1 MSLLRVVHLQPVAV
15 PTYDTYD
22 STNDDPYNCTND
34 DTYDSTND
42 DTYDST
48 NDDTYDSTNDDTYDS
63 TVPLYP
69 RTAHTSCCAG
79 MCVMQ

>member
-1 MSLLRVVHLQPVAV
+1 MGGVYNDMNLLRVVHLQPVAV

-22 STNDDPYNCTND
+22 STNDD
-34 DTYDSTND
+34 TYDSTND
-42 DTYDST
+42 DTY
-48 NDDTYDSTNDDTYDS
+48 NCTNDDTYDS

-69 RTAHTSCCAG
+69 HTAHTSCCAG